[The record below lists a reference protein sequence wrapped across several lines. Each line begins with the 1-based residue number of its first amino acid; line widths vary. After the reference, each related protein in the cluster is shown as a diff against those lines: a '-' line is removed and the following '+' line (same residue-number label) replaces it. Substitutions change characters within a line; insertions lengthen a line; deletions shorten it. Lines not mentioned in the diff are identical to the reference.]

1 MNPPLPPDD
10 PEVQAAA
17 RISPVAGEASALK
30 LLLVFLSLC
39 VIWGTTWLFIK
50 VGLRDLPPFTFA
62 GIRFVI
68 AACLL
73 FAANGLRGIPLAPR
87 TQAEWGLLA
96 GTGVLTFTINYGLL
110 FWAEQHI
117 SSGLASVLQSTIPAF
132 GLVIAHAYL
141 PGERL
146 SWPKVLGVA
155 LGLVGVGVIFLD
167 QLTLAGALALWGS
180 VAVVFGALSVAW
192 SNVLI
197 KARLGGLD
205 PSLMASWQMTFGVI
219 PLLTYG
225 LAFEGNPLA
234 LHWTRS
240 AVFSLFYLAL
250 VGSALAFFLAY
261 WLVRNMDVTKTMLTS
276 LVTPI
281 VAVAVGAIALGE
293 RLSGQETLGGICV
306 LGGIGLVVLR
316 RRAKT

>member
-1 MNPPLPPDD
+1 MNRPQTVAADQVLP
-10 PEVQAAA
+10 AAQPSDGVCA
-17 RISPVAGEASALK
+17 ASSAK
-30 LLLVFLSLC
+30 LLFVFLLLC
-39 VIWGTTWLFIK
+39 AIWGSTWLFIK
-50 VGLRDLPPFTFA
+50 VGLRDLPPLTFA

-68 AACLL
+68 AASVL
-73 FAANGLRGIPLAPR
+73 FAANVVRGVPLAPR
-87 TQAEWGLLA
+87 TRADWGLLA
-96 GTGVLTFTINYGLL
+96 GTGILTFSVNYGLL
-110 FWAEQHI
+110 FWGEQYI
-117 SSGLASVLQSTIPAF
+117 SSGLASLLQATIPAF
-132 GLVIAHAYL
+132 GLLIAHGYL

-155 LGLVGVGVIFLD
+155 LGLVGVGVIFMD

-180 VAVVFGALSVAW
+180 AAVVFGALSVAW

-205 PSLMASWQMTFGVI
+205 PSMMAGWQMTFGLI
-219 PLLTYG
+219 PLLAYG
-225 LAFEGNPLA
+225 VAFEGNPLA

-261 WLVRNMDVTKTMLTS
+261 WLVRNMDVTKTMLIS

-281 VAVAVGAIALGE
+281 VAVAVGAIMLGE
-293 RLSGQETLGGICV
+293 KLSGRETLGGICV

-316 RRAKT
+316 VRGRR

>member
-1 MNPPLPPDD
+1 MNLP
-10 PEVQAAA
+10 ENAAVDQVHVA
-17 RISPVAGEASALK
+17 APVAAVVSTTSAVK
-30 LLLVFLSLC
+30 LLAVFLLLC

-50 VGLRDLPPFTFA
+50 VGLRDLPPLTFA

-68 AACLL
+68 AAMVL
-73 FAANGLRGIPLAPR
+73 FAANRLRGLPLAPR
-87 TQAEWGLLA
+87 TRAEWLLLA
-96 GTGVLTFTINYGLL
+96 GTGVLTFSINYGLL
-110 FWAEQHI
+110 FWGEQYI
-117 SSGLASVLQSTIPAF
+117 SSGLASLLQATIPAF
-132 GLVIAHAYL
+132 GLVIAHGYL

-146 SWPKVLGVA
+146 SWPKALGVA
-155 LGLVGVGVIFLD
+155 LGLAGVGVIFLD

-180 VAVVFGALSVAW
+180 AAVVLGALSVAW

-205 PSLMASWQMTFGVI
+205 PSLMASWQMTFGMV
-219 PLLTYG
+219 PLLACG
-225 LAFEGNPLA
+225 IAFEGNPLA

-250 VGSALAFFLAY
+250 VGSSLAFFLAY
-261 WLVRNMDVTKTMLTS
+261 WLVRKMDVTKTMLIS
-276 LVTPI
+276 LVTPV

-293 RLSGQETLGGICV
+293 RLSGRETLGGICV

-316 RRAKT
+316 RRAKH